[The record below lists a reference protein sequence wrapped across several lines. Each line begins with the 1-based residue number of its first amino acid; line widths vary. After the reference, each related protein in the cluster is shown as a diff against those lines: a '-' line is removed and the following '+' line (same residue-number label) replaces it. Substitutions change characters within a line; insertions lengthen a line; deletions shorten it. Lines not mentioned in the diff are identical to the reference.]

1 MGCVAPCILSAQ
13 QRNSALDRLSNPAS
27 CGCRGGGL
35 YQWGVYLVARSQ
47 SRFFCRQAARH
58 SGCRRGARRDLPR
71 TGCIFCGCHCFR
83 TPRGCDSKEP
93 APDRSLIFP
102 CSPPAIYPLT
112 RYRSPR
118 LLGSKKTLHVVMRS
132 EQQTCESWMMEGYF
146 RGGLMERVIAIFD
159 LIFGCHHSHLSR
171 VFTMGG
177 RSYRVCCDCGT
188 KFKYSLASM
197 CMEPRFRTV
206 GRCGQEFL

>member
-1 MGCVAPCILSAQ
+1 
-13 QRNSALDRLSNPAS
+13 
-27 CGCRGGGL
+27 
-35 YQWGVYLVARSQ
+35 
-47 SRFFCRQAARH
+47 
-58 SGCRRGARRDLPR
+58 
-71 TGCIFCGCHCFR
+71 
-83 TPRGCDSKEP
+83 
-93 APDRSLIFP
+93 
-102 CSPPAIYPLT
+102 
-112 RYRSPR
+112 
-118 LLGSKKTLHVVMRS
+118 
-132 EQQTCESWMMEGYF
+132 
-146 RGGLMERVIAIFD
+146 MERVIAIFD